1 MPDDRDA
8 VITGIGLVSCLGEGM
23 DAHWAALDSGAPP
36 PIDAGRFAPY
46 AVHPLVRLEL
56 DRQIPKKGD
65 QRQMEPWQRT
75 GTYAAGL
82 ALSAAGVAGD
92 AALLARTDMIVAATG
107 GERDTATDG
116 AILSA
121 LPRAAQPGAFLNE
134 RLQSDLRPTLFLAQL
149 SNLLAGNISIVHGV
163 VGSSRSLL
171 GEESAG
177 ADALRLAQARIAAGQ
192 SDLALVGAACN
203 AERADLLL
211 DYAMGGYLWQA
222 SEPGAQ
228 LPGVWARQAQ
238 GGGLA
243 PGSAGAFLVI
253 ESRAHAA
260 ARGASPIARIDAVA
274 VDRCRRAPGEA
285 SANAARQW
293 AALRGR
299 IDPAATAV
307 ISAATGAAA
316 ATAEEAAF
324 LAGLGLPVRGVV
336 SQVGYSVEA
345 NAILATALA
354 VVALRQGRLFAP
366 LDPAETPMTTP
377 LAQAIVI
384 AWGHWRGEAML
395 LLGRETG

>member
-23 DAHWAALDSGAPP
+23 DAHWQALDSGAPA
-36 PIDAGRFAPY
+36 PIDTARFAPY

-211 DYAMGGYLWQA
+211 TYAMGGYLWQGDT
-222 SEPGAQ
+222 P
-228 LPGVWARQAQ
+228 PGVWARQAS
-238 GGGLA
+238 GGGMAL
-243 PGSAGAFLVI
+243 GSAGAFLVI

-293 AALRGR
+293 DALRGR

-307 ISAATGAAA
+307 ISAATGVAA
-316 ATAEEAAF
+316 ATAEEAEF

-336 SQVGYSVEA
+336 SQVGFSVEA
-345 NAILATALA
+345 NAIVATALA
-354 VVALRQGRLFAP
+354 VVALRRGRLFGP
-366 LDPAETPMTTP
+366 LDPAETPMTSQ
-377 LAQAIVI
+377 LDQAIVT

-395 LLGRETG
+395 LLGREAG

>member
-1 MPDDRDA
+1 
-8 VITGIGLVSCLGEGM
+8 
-23 DAHWAALDSGAPP
+23 
-36 PIDAGRFAPY
+36 
-46 AVHPLVRLEL
+46 
-56 DRQIPKKGD
+56 
-65 QRQMEPWQRT
+65 
-75 GTYAAGL
+75 
-82 ALSAAGVAGD
+82 
-92 AALLARTDMIVAATG
+92 
-107 GERDTATDG
+107 
-116 AILSA
+116 
-121 LPRAAQPGAFLNE
+121 
-134 RLQSDLRPTLFLAQL
+134 LQSDLRPTLFLAQL

-211 DYAMGGYLWQA
+211 TYAMGGYLWQGGA
-222 SEPGAQ
+222 PPGI
-228 LPGVWARQAQ
+228 WARQAS
-238 GGGLA
+238 GGGMAL
-243 PGSAGAFLVI
+243 GSAGAFLVI

-260 ARGASPIARIDAVA
+260 ARGAVPIARIDAVA

-293 AALRGR
+293 QALRDR

-316 ATAEEAAF
+316 ATEEEAEF

-354 VVALRQGRLFAP
+354 VVALRQGRLFGP
-366 LDPAETPMTTP
+366 LDPAEAPMTTP
-377 LAQAIVI
+377 LDQAIVT

-395 LLGRETG
+395 LLGREAR